1 MINMEGVET
10 LVSKATEAREF
21 LASEEGSKTSLVL
34 PMLSVLGYDVFDPKH
49 IMAELVADV
58 GVKRGEKV
66 DYAIMSSGKPKLI
79 IECKKLGD
87 SLGLQG
93 MSQLFRYFTASRVKF
108 GVLTDGIVYR
118 FFSDLEAPNRMDS
131 TPFFEFSLLAHTHA
145 DLEFLFKFRKG
156 CLMGQMKGLLKECK
170 RRRLISIIR
179 SSVQYTLQPT
189 AEFVDDI
196 KETLLNTGLVN
207 VSKKELTLV
216 ASSVVLEEA
225 IKVVERSLEFST
237 VLPEVRSII
246 SDVVGSDI
254 EELINYRTATNSIYL
269 YSMSGS
275 TLARIYKEGLM
286 LKVSLNGQQDPKS
299 LRVVGD
305 LRKYN
310 DIIRDIFTLPMVRS

>member
-1 MINMEGVET
+1 
-10 LVSKATEAREF
+10 
-21 LASEEGSKTSLVL
+21 
-34 PMLSVLGYDVFDPKH
+34 
-49 IMAELVADV
+49 
-58 GVKRGEKV
+58 
-66 DYAIMSSGKPKLI
+66 
-79 IECKKLGD
+79 
-87 SLGLQG
+87 

-254 EELINYRTATNSIYL
+254 EELINYRMATNSIYL